1 MKNNRIRFRLAC
13 LLLIGCQ
20 SYGQTPKTAINYLTI
35 PGPITV
41 QNQVYQ
47 LAWWSHPDASLY
59 KHEYLAAGDQFP
71 NYKSL
76 ITVDFVVTP
85 STVDQAVSTKIRQLE
100 AMKKT
105 NPIVNYALIENKTTG
120 EVIIDCLIGETAADD
135 RNSLVER
142 DVFRYKSVSAKSGQR
157 GILLFAVS
165 VRKYGKDIDPFLI
178 KLKTDKPILVNE
190 VAKLSMPVIS
200 VAK

>member
-1 MKNNRIRFRLAC
+1 MKNKLILSAAC
-13 LLLIGCQ
+13 LVLLGCQ
-20 SYGQTPKTAINYLTI
+20 GYGQTKKEAVNYLSI
-35 PGPITV
+35 QGPFTV

-47 LAWWSHPDASLY
+47 LAWSSHPDASLY
-59 KHEYLAAGDQFP
+59 KHEYVAAGDQFP

-85 STVDQAVSTKIRQLE
+85 STVDQAVSTKISQLE

-105 NPIVNYALIENKTTG
+105 NPIVNYELMENKATG
-120 EVIIDCLIGETAADD
+120 EKIIDCLIGQTAADE

-142 DVFRYKSVSAKSGQR
+142 DVFRYKSVSATSGQR

-165 VRKYGKDIDPFLI
+165 VRKYGKDIDPFLA
-178 KLKTDKPILVNE
+178 KLKTNKSILVNE
-190 VAKLSMPVIS
+190 VAKFPLPAIS
-200 VAK
+200 ITR